1 MLQIQYEAAIC
12 AKSVCDGVWT
22 LIAAACATGEDI
34 ATVVAWLQRGRID
47 REAGLLK
54 ALSTVPLVRSLPV
67 AAAAAVPG
75 LPPPAHPPAAQVS
88 LPASAVLAAEGQS
101 EPLPVL
107 SALQLAA
114 NRPDGFSGILAPVR
128 LLICLFVTCCCQRR
142 KVSFA
147 PLRKRFAGV
156 SLSSLDD
163 MLTVV

>member
-1 MLQIQYEAAIC
+1 M
-12 AKSVCDGVWT
+12 
-22 LIAAACATGEDI
+22 
-34 ATVVAWLQRGRID
+34 VAWLQRGRID

-107 SALQLAA
+107 SPPQLAA

-128 LLICLFVTCCCQRR
+128 LLSCQRTHQTLFE
-142 KVSFA
+142 KSDVSRPTARRPVRLVVSQHWTCVNRHHEYLAFETTD
-147 PLRKRFAGV
+147 V
-156 SLSSLDD
+156 SL
-163 MLTVV
+163 

>member
-1 MLQIQYEAAIC
+1 M
-12 AKSVCDGVWT
+12 
-22 LIAAACATGEDI
+22 
-34 ATVVAWLQRGRID
+34 VAWLQRGRID

-107 SALQLAA
+107 SPPQLAA
-114 NRPDGFSGILAPVR
+114 NRPDGFSGILAPASMLSVYMSYLAVR
-128 LLICLFVTCCCQRR
+128 GTQM
-142 KVSFA
+142 SFTP
-147 PLRKRFAGV
+147 PLKG
-156 SLSSLDD
+156 LD
-163 MLTVV
+163 VFQH